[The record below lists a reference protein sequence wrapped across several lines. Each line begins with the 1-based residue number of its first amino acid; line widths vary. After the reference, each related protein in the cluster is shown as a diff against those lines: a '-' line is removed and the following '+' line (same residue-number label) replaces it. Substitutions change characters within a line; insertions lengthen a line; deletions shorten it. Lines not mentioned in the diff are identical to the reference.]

1 MLPITHAKGRVSMT
15 MKLLSAALAS
25 ALLLPTAALTA
36 GAATQIDEMTIEVH
50 MPDIYTSYAPA
61 ELVSVP
67 DGADYAITY
76 AAYYDDRVAST
87 DALRFTA
94 DGSHDLLLTVQTN
107 SGYVLSDDVEYWFDG
122 GGLSITDATLIQ
134 AYLAEFASDYPIS
147 SRVTFLVD

>member
-1 MLPITHAKGRVSMT
+1 MT

-25 ALLLPTAALTA
+25 ALLLPAAALTA
-36 GAATQIDEMTIEVH
+36 GAATQIDEVTIEVH

-134 AYLAEFASDYPIS
+134 SYLAEFASDYPIG
-147 SRVTFLVD
+147 SRVTILVD

>member
-1 MLPITHAKGRVSMT
+1 MT

-25 ALLLPTAALTA
+25 ALLLPAAAPTA
-36 GAATQIDEMTIEVH
+36 GAATQIDEVTIEVH

-134 AYLAEFASDYPIS
+134 SYLAEFASDYPIS